1 MMSSS
6 RAPRHLIIVSN
17 SRHSRLCTPRGSG
30 TGNSIAFPKNKK
42 KTQERRVYKSTADL
56 SPPQEKTPQ
65 WAMSLES
72 SMKSERQSLESIMK
86 SERQYLDSKIQ
97 ALESS
102 MKSEIKSLDSKM
114 LGLARLMVSVAAVGF
129 TATAQMLG
137 GKKAKI
143 DGQNGKIDG
152 QNAKIDGRNGKI
164 DGQNAKIEAAST
176 SKGLFHS
183 HP

>member
-114 LGLARLMVSVAAVGF
+114 QSLESSMESKMQSLDSKMLGLAALMVGLAAVGF
-129 TATAQMLG
+129 TATDHMIG
-137 GKKAKI
+137 
-143 DGQNGKIDG
+143 G
-152 QNAKIDGRNGKI
+152 QNAKI
-164 DGQNAKIEAAST
+164 DGQNAKIEAAT
-176 SKGLFHS
+176 MSKRLFHS